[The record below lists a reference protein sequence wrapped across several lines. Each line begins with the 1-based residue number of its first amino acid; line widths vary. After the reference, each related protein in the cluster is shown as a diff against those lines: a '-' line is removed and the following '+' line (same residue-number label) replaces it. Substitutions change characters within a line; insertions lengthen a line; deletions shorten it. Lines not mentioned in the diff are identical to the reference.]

1 MAGDHGDGGHSH
13 GDALSDDE
21 IKQFKI
27 VFIFLNLAVTYL
39 GLLPRVIPECRENE
53 AVLSILNCFSAGIFL
68 AMAVM
73 HLFPHM
79 TEGYA
84 NWAITEDIGE
94 PFPMPYVVIFI
105 SYLAMVIIDQV
116 IVAKYHV
123 HNHEDLQAILARDAA
138 KNKKPIESAFGNK
151 VISGDDSITAQPADA
166 AAKDAPKEA
175 EKDDKKLFAGEVT
188 VTKTTALMLVVA
200 ISFHAIFEGIAFGLL
215 TEIETAWQLG
225 IGIMLHEITAAIA
238 LGTSLSKSGFT
249 LKQMTIILSLFT
261 LLTPLGIIIGM
272 AINEAA
278 NAIVDIIFM
287 AISIGTFLYVACGEV
302 IVNEFGNRKNLW
314 GKLIAMLFS
323 GGVTACLWFIESE
336 NHTHGPAMDWDE
348 ICKRVNIDL
357 SNLDHHDHLLR

>member
-1 MAGDHGDGGHSH
+1 MAGDHGAGGHVH
-13 GDALSDDE
+13 GDSLSTDE
-21 IKQFKI
+21 IKNFKI
-27 VFIFLNLAVTYL
+27 IFIFLNLAVTYL

-53 AVLSILNCFSAGIFL
+53 SVLSVLNCFSAGIFL
-68 AMAVM
+68 AMALM

-79 TEGYA
+79 SDA
-84 NWAITEDIGE
+84 HKNWAMVEGIGE
-94 PFPMPYVVIFI
+94 PFPMPYLVAFA
-105 SYLAMVIIDQV
+105 SYLAMVVIDQV
-116 IVAKYHV
+116 LVAKWHI
-123 HNHEDLQAILARDAA
+123 HNHDDLQAILKRDNAA
-138 KNKKPIESAFGNK
+138 NKKPIESAFGNK
-151 VISGDDSITAQPADA
+151 VASGDDSVVAQPAADNTS
-166 AAKDAPKEA
+166 KDN
-175 EKDDKKLFAGEVT
+175 KDDKKLFAGEVT